1 MTMNNEILNLMLE
14 MRSREVK
21 ELSQGHT
28 ASALQSKE
36 QQKPESPVWD
46 QVIFNQVSRLP
57 GSLCS
62 KQHTAYNAIWG
73 LKNERVLGI
82 FWVTLEWKYR

>member
-36 QQKPESPVWD
+36 QQKPESPV
-46 QVIFNQVSRLP
+46 
-57 GSLCS
+57 
-62 KQHTAYNAIWG
+62 
-73 LKNERVLGI
+73 
-82 FWVTLEWKYR
+82 